1 MMGKMKKTYMYIY
14 RIFFFS
20 VYQNSALK
28 RFKSG
33 KTIKIICDIS
43 VVVNFYPLGKVN
55 ARPSD
60 IYWLSKTVYIR
71 HAIVV

>member
-1 MMGKMKKTYMYIY
+1 MMGKMKKNIY
-14 RIFFFS
+14 VYLPNFFFFS

-33 KTIKIICDIS
+33 KTIKIIGDIS
-43 VVVNFYPLGKVN
+43 VVINFYPLGKVN

-60 IYWLSKTVYIR
+60 IYLNVFFLG
-71 HAIVV
+71 